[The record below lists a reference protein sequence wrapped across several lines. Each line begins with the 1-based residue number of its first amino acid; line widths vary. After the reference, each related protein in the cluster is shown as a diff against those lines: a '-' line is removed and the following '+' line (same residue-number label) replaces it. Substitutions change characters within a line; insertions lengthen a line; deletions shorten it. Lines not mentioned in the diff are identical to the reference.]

1 VNGKECT
8 SYCIT
13 VTQMNVLVNVHIY
26 YLDILLH
33 VDLALAKR
41 GRIINLYSVIL
52 CILSFLGQSRME

>member
-1 VNGKECT
+1 
-8 SYCIT
+8 
-13 VTQMNVLVNVHIY
+13 MNVLVNVHIY